1 MYAADFK
8 QKARTALQGKWA
20 LAVLTAL
27 AAAILGAEVF
37 PFDLRVR
44 VNIEPNQPL
53 ILYSQLTPIEHGIIA
68 LFITL
73 SIVGFFL
80 SGVTEVGYCRFQ
92 LNLLDGKTAQPDD
105 LFSQFRRFGTC
116 FCLYLMRLLYIFLW
130 SLLFFI
136 PGIIAAYRYAMAPY
150 ILAENPSYTAS
161 EAINCSKK
169 MMHGYKARLFC
180 LEFSFLGWKIL
191 SAFTFGIAN
200 LWINPYVSVSRAAFY
215 RWLSRETSEITPPAQ
230 PAP

>member
-20 LAVLTAL
+20 VAVLTAL
-27 AAAILGAEVF
+27 VAAILGAEVF
-37 PFDLRVR
+37 PFMMRVR
-44 VNIEPNQPL
+44 INLDPHQPL
-53 ILYSQLTPIEHGIIA
+53 ILYSQLSSLQQGVIA
-68 LFITL
+68 LLITL

-80 SGVTEVGYCRFQ
+80 SGVTEVGYCQFQ
-92 LNLLDGKTAQPDD
+92 LNLLSGKPAQPDD

-116 FCLYLMRLLYIFLW
+116 FCLYLMRLLFIFLW

-150 ILAENPSYTAS
+150 ILAENPSYTAG
-161 EAINCSKK
+161 EAIYYSKR

-180 LEFSFLGWKIL
+180 LELSFLGWKIL
-191 SAFTFGIAN
+191 SAFTFGVAN

-215 RWLSRETSEITPPAQ
+215 RWLSQEASEFTSPA
-230 PAP
+230 

>member
-27 AAAILGAEVF
+27 AAASGGEVF

-92 LNLLDGKTAQPDD
+92 LNLLDGK
-105 LFSQFRRFGTC
+105 
-116 FCLYLMRLLYIFLW
+116 
-130 SLLFFI
+130 
-136 PGIIAAYRYAMAPY
+136 
-150 ILAENPSYTAS
+150 
-161 EAINCSKK
+161 
-169 MMHGYKARLFC
+169 
-180 LEFSFLGWKIL
+180 
-191 SAFTFGIAN
+191 
-200 LWINPYVSVSRAAFY
+200 
-215 RWLSRETSEITPPAQ
+215 PAQ
-230 PAP
+230 PR

>member
-73 SIVGFFL
+73 SIVGFFVRCHG
-80 SGVTEVGYCRFQ
+80 SGV
-92 LNLLDGKTAQPDD
+92 L
-105 LFSQFRRFGTC
+105 
-116 FCLYLMRLLYIFLW
+116 
-130 SLLFFI
+130 
-136 PGIIAAYRYAMAPY
+136 
-150 ILAENPSYTAS
+150 
-161 EAINCSKK
+161 
-169 MMHGYKARLFC
+169 
-180 LEFSFLGWKIL
+180 
-191 SAFTFGIAN
+191 
-200 LWINPYVSVSRAAFY
+200 SVSTEP
-215 RWLSRETSEITPPAQ
+215 SGRETRPAR
-230 PAP
+230 